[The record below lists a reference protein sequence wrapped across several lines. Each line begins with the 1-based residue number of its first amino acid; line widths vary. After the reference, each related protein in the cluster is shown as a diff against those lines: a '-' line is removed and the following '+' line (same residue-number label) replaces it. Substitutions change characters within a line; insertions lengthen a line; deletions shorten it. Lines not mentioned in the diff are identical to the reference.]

1 MTDPFADIRP
11 YHDAEVRPVLDRL
24 LLDSE
29 LLENLAKLRLP
40 QLTARF
46 PALVRPLVRW
56 ILRRETKGIDS
67 VYAMQTLVKKYMDR
81 MIESSTDQFTISG
94 LAELDSKQPYL
105 FMSNHRDIA
114 LDPAFVS
121 YALYHNDHDTVR
133 IAIGDNLLSKPFVA
147 DLMRLNKSFIVKR
160 SVKGPRQVLA
170 AYKNLSA
177 YIRHSIEHDRSSIWI
192 AQREGRAKDGVDSTE
207 PAIIKMLTMAQEK
220 GSESFADFVNS
231 LHIVPIAISYEYD
244 PCDGA
249 KARELY
255 EKATQG
261 SYQKAE
267 HEDLKSIALGISG
280 AKGDVHVS
288 FGKPLRGNF
297 ATPEAVAA
305 EVDRQVIAEYVLH
318 PTNFF
323 AYKILHGGYPDL
335 LCGAKREAFREHE
348 HRHIQ
353 AQFTQR
359 IDALPAAHRDYALAI
374 YANPIVSKLNFSSV
388 SCPSLVSAP
397 SAESQ

>member
-11 YHDAEVRPVLDRL
+11 YHDDEVRPVLDRL

-29 LLENLAKLRLP
+29 FLENLAKLRLP

-46 PALVRPLVRW
+46 PGLVRPIVRW
-56 ILRRETKGIDS
+56 ILRRELKGIDN
-67 VYAMQTLVKKYMDR
+67 VYTLQTLVKKYMDR

-94 LAELDSKQPYL
+94 LAELDAQQPYL

-133 IAIGDNLLSKPFVA
+133 IAIGDNLLSKPFAA

-160 SVKGPRQVLA
+160 SLTGPRQILA

-177 YIRHSIEHDRSSIWI
+177 YIRNSIENEHSSIWI
-192 AQREGRAKDGVDSTE
+192 AQREGRAKDGIDSTE
-207 PAIIKMLTMAQEK
+207 PAIIKMLTMAQDK
-220 GSESFADFVNS
+220 ASESFADFVNR

-255 EKATQG
+255 ERATQG

-267 HEDLKSIALGISG
+267 HEDLKSIALGITG
-280 AKGDVHVS
+280 TKGDVHVS
-288 FGKPLRGNF
+288 FGKPLCGEF
-297 ATPEAVAA
+297 ATPDAVAA
-305 EVDRQVIAEYVLH
+305 EVDRQVIADYVLH

-323 AYKILHGGYPDL
+323 AYKILYGNYPDL
-335 LCGAKREAFREHE
+335 PCGAKREVFREHE
-348 HRHIQ
+348 HQLVQ
-353 AQFTQR
+353 AQFAQR
-359 IDALPAAHRDYALAI
+359 IDAIPEAHRPYALAI
-374 YANPIVSKLNFSSV
+374 YANPVVSKLNYAKASN
-388 SCPSLVSAP
+388 
-397 SAESQ
+397 